1 VGIFQYNPCTDLS
14 VEWEV
19 VEYHGTDEGDL
30 TGLGEQ
36 DLLLISKFTRSILK
50 MYHGPVTRE
59 VTEIKD
65 TLTVHIKLH
74 GSYREELRA

>member
-1 VGIFQYNPCTDLS
+1 MRNVRTMDIPAVVADGGRGGGWACWSQLRRQQKSVGIFLYNPCTDLS

-36 DLLLISKFTRSILK
+36 VLLLFDGFS
-50 MYHGPVTRE
+50 
-59 VTEIKD
+59 D
-65 TLTVHIKLH
+65 
-74 GSYREELRA
+74 